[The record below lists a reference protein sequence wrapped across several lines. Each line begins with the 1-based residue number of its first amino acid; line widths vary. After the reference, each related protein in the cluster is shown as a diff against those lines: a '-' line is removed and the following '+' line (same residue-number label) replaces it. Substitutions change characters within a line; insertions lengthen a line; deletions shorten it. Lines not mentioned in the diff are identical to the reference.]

1 VPDIYLYAGEAS
13 ATDIRLSDPTIL
25 RSGAGTIDGTI
36 AASQGQSAVLAMER
50 LLDSTLI
57 SSQGQTASL
66 DMERLLDST
75 LISSQ
80 GQTASLDM
88 ERALDG
94 VLDASQ
100 GQSMVGECSV
110 STVVIHLR
118 HIAPIMRARRRNKKR
133 RK

>member
-1 VPDIYLYAGEAS
+1 MPDIYLYAGEAS

-66 DMERLLDST
+66 DMER
-75 LISSQ
+75 
-80 GQTASLDM
+80 
-88 ERALDG
+88 ALDG